1 MTSGRNVSF
10 AVGRS
15 IFASVA
21 NTFALFVQK
30 AGIALTAAAG
40 KIRIEAQNDG
50 IQVVGK
56 RDVEISSSDGWI
68 NLAAVKGIRLNGGG
82 TLLEI
87 SPQGLLGFTNA
98 QFLVHAGS
106 HMTDV
111 PLDKPVK
118 MPLTNVDDAK
128 VAEPFVLIDPVSGLG
143 IPEQPYRITLEDGQV
158 ITGRTNDKGSMA
170 LVLAESM
177 QPATVEILH
186 NDGTDNPSSIL
197 TAMLTQSND
206 ARMPDVMTLK
216 KSVKTRL
223 NNRELE
229 SQDNGTS
236 NTGHSIYFAV
246 CQSYNWGMRYTPS
259 LKSPPGEQGT
269 FFPNYWSLYLNVTH
283 FEPMFRIKSPAPASD
298 TGSRDEQLTPL
309 RIFAD
314 TLYHEARHCQQ
325 WFWIFAFVQQHADN
339 FETTPNISK
348 WPTDLVTNIAN
359 AVDLASAIVRLAENQ
374 SIPAEPTTLI
384 SLKRMAIGQYV
395 YSLNS
400 FRRSG
405 TCPKFL
411 PDAAALED
419 EYKRARASAIDL
431 LQHVGIGGTAIDVD
445 AMVAEPNRCYR
456 DYTARPWENDAFVC
470 GEMAAA
476 YWRDDL
482 GLGITTYAP
491 EQCSRAYEHADENK
505 KVADRLAALS
515 AGGSGSTGS
524 ARGN

>member
-1 MTSGRNVSF
+1 MRKTRSGSPLYAICSPNRWGLRYSDEDKGSDGNLVYP
-10 AVGRS
+10 
-15 IFASVA
+15 VA
-21 NTFALFVQK
+21 RDHAK
-30 AGIALTAAAG
+30 AILTA
-40 KIRIEAQNDG
+40 
-50 IQVVGK
+50 
-56 RDVEISSSDGWI
+56 
-68 NLAAVKGIRLNGGG
+68 
-82 TLLEI
+82 
-87 SPQGLLGFTNA
+87 
-98 QFLVHAGS
+98 
-106 HMTDV
+106 
-111 PLDKPVK
+111 
-118 MPLTNVDDAK
+118 LTNVQWGDAYFGK
-128 VAEPFVLIDPVSGLG
+128 PGSTPTLKLTWPMDSDAQKSLFVLIKPIITAALTSSTAGFG
-143 IPEQPYRITLEDGQV
+143 IP
-158 ITGRTNDKGSMA
+158 
-170 LVLAESM
+170 
-177 QPATVEILH
+177 
-186 NDGTDNPSSIL
+186 TD
-197 TAMLTQSND
+197 
-206 ARMPDVMTLK
+206 
-216 KSVKTRL
+216 
-223 NNRELE
+223 
-229 SQDNGTS
+229 
-236 NTGHSIYFAV
+236 AV
-246 CQSYNWGMRYTPS
+246 PKDMGLYTPS